1 MNKHLKTIFQYFIF
15 FGLGAFFVWLSLK
28 TLNKEKIDQI
38 KIAIREARQWMIIP
52 VFFLLF
58 LSHYLRAL
66 RWRLLMEPMG
76 YMPSKANAFFAVMIG
91 YLTNQAVPRLGE
103 VLKCTVLA
111 RYEKIPADKLFGT
124 IIIERI
130 IDAITL
136 LFVFGITLVIQPN
149 LYSDIINALFNQS
162 KNQEE
167 KKGNG
172 LLYTMI
178 VICLLYTSR
187 CV

>member
-1 MNKHLKTIFQYFIF
+1 M
-15 FGLGAFFVWLSLK
+15 A
-28 TLNKEKIDQI
+28 TLQT
-38 KIAIREARQWMIIP
+38 R
-52 VFFLLF
+52 LF
-58 LSHYLRAL
+58 
-66 RWRLLMEPMG
+66 
-76 YMPSKANAFFAVMIG
+76 
-91 YLTNQAVPRLGE
+91 RLGE

-111 RYEKIPADKLFGT
+111 HYEKIPADKLFGT

-162 KNQEE
+162 NNQEE

-178 VICLLYTSR
+178 VIGIILIIIALWMIIKKKTFKDLISVFKKVSQRIVLGISSVRKLKKSGLSFY
-187 CV
+187 